1 MRISDWS
8 SDVCSSDLM
17 MPNKSGGT
25 ANYGATAWIRH
36 VKVVAPMSVWGN
48 WIAYSPILA
57 IGSGLGAGYLLS
69 IFVPPDHVLNTWKL
83 TLVDL
88 SWLKPELTLRL
99 NMQFIVCT
107 KSEERRVGKECDI
120 TCRTRWAPNNKKK
133 K

>member
-1 MRISDWS
+1 
-8 SDVCSSDLM
+8 
-17 MPNKSGGT
+17 
-25 ANYGATAWIRH
+25 
-36 VKVVAPMSVWGN
+36 MSVWGN

-99 NMQFIVCT
+99 NMQFIVGTLIMLTVWTIQHAGILRTAYVQIALSLGGLLPLVLACFQIGRAHVCT
-107 KSEERRVGKECDI
+107 PV
-120 TCRTRWAPNNKKK
+120 TNAQLVCRLLIEKKK
-133 K
+133 LITNY